1 MPRRVPVLGQL
12 AHPRGV
18 LAPATGFML
27 NIVNRPINRWATG
40 SLELTGS
47 EDVLDVGFGGGIG
60 LELVSN
66 RLTSGRLTG
75 VDISEEMA
83 ERATRRFA
91 DHPRAGRV
99 RVLVGDVST
108 LPFADASFDRAYS
121 VNAVFFWPDPVAGI
135 AEIHRVLRPG
145 GLAVIAGPN
154 SAFLLARV
162 AGIGPAAPAGPS
174 EVRRIAQDAGFN
186 DVRIRRAVGAALIL
200 ARR

>member
-1 MPRRVPVLGQL
+1 MRRRVPVLGQL

-40 SLELTGS
+40 SLQLMGS
-47 EDVLDVGFGGGIG
+47 EDVLDVGFGGGVG
-60 LELVSN
+60 LEMVRD
-66 RLTSGRLTG
+66 RLTSGRLFS
-75 VDISEEMA
+75 VDISEEMG
-83 ERATRRFA
+83 ERAARRFA
-91 DHPRAGRV
+91 GDPRV
-99 RVLVGDVST
+99 TVLAGDVST

-135 AEIHRVLRPG
+135 AEIHRVLRPS

-154 SAFLLARV
+154 SAFLLARI
-162 AGIGPAAPAGPS
+162 AGLGPAAPSGPS

-186 DVRIRRAVGAALIL
+186 DVRIRRAVGAALVL